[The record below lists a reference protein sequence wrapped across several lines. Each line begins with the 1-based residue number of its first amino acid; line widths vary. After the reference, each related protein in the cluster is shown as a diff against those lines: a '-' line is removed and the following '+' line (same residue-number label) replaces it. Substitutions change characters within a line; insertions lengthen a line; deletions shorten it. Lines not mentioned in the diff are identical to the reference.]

1 MQVICHSHSARES
14 GIYAWKCGEYMRNIG
29 GHLRNAIEK
38 RDGMRSCLI
47 AHVLRKILAGSQGA
61 SLSQRVFVMKPS
73 QNVFGPDATIWR

>member
-38 RDGMRSCLI
+38 RNGMRSCLI
-47 AHVLRKILAGSQGA
+47 AMSARFRWATDRALKALTQTICKCCRCLGA
-61 SLSQRVFVMKPS
+61 DP
-73 QNVFGPDATIWR
+73 P